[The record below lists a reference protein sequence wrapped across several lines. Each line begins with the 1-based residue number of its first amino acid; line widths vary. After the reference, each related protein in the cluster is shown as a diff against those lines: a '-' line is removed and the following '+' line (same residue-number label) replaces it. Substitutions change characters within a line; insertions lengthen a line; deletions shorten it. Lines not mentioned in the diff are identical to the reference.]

1 MGDHQLDLF
10 MKLLTMNPIKSSAFQ
25 RFKESFYTMPPG
37 FKLQTR
43 SWGDY
48 RWSDGFLKSD
58 NSRWKFL
65 ICRDAWEQYWYRQ
78 NREPGPWYNVD

>member
-1 MGDHQLDLF
+1 
-10 MKLLTMNPIKSSAFQ
+10 MNPIKSSAFQ

-78 NREPGPWYNVD
+78 NREPGPWYNVDK